1 MLFHLIS
8 PFLANYM
15 GKEMHPIVLVMYV
28 IEKLIRQMNFFSRK
42 FRRAVYLLCIWIITK
57 LE

>member
-1 MLFHLIS
+1 MQAFS
-8 PFLANYM
+8 
-15 GKEMHPIVLVMYV
+15 GKEVNPIVLVMYV

>member
-28 IEKLIRQMNFFSRK
+28 IEKLIRQMNFFSEN
-42 FRRAVYLLCIWIITK
+42 FGEQFIYCVYG
-57 LE
+57 